1 MKKLLKFL
9 ISNIVNH
16 PREIVIEEEE
26 KDNLLGLKIK
36 VNPEDIKIIIGKK
49 GRTIK
54 AIRNLLRLKANKQGK
69 RVNLLLE
76 E

>member
-16 PREIVIEEEE
+16 PREVVIEEEE

-36 VNPEDIKIIIGKK
+36 VNPEDLKIVIGKR

-54 AIRNLLRLKANKQGK
+54 AIRNLLRLKASKQGK

>member
-36 VNPEDIKIIIGKK
+36 VNPEDLKIIIGKK